1 MAKVEMYYKPTC
13 PFCKRAK
20 QLLDSKNVTIDNYVN
35 ILEHPEKREEM
46 IKRAEGRTT
55 VPQIF
60 INDIPIGGCDDLFAL
75 DQKGRLDNLLK
86 Q

>member
-1 MAKVEMYYKPTC
+1 MAKVEMYYKLAC

-20 QLLDSKNVTIDNYVN
+20 QLLDSKNIVIDNYIN
-35 ILEHPEKREEM
+35 ILKHPEKRDEM
-46 IKRAEGRTT
+46 IKRAEGRKT

-75 DQKGRLDNLLK
+75 DRKGQLDNLLK
-86 Q
+86 